1 MLGLSSLL
9 IPQEMPPT
17 ISNNY
22 ATIIKVLVYLSQKSI
37 EFYEQSMQQKQKEE
51 MAEVDDDGAIIED
64 EDYDEIDIDSDE
76 DDEEWDGC
84 DDDEDG
90 EELYASPLD

>member
-90 EELYASPLD
+90 E